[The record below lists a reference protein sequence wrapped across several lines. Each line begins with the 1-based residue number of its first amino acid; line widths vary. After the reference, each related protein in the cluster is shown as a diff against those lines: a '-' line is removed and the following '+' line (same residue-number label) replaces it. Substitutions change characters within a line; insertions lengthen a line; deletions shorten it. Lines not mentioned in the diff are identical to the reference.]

1 MGKHTRKY
9 RKQARQERRKA
20 KKEGKVQVIPSQAT
34 KSQVPAKTSVKAAT
48 PITINGY
55 TGRRFCHNGPI
66 EIYPGLYLGSLAE
79 STEMA
84 CFCDI
89 LVPLAECYGSIW
101 DKGFRGEIWYYP
113 TRDYNVLPEDV
124 ADQAVSRIIEA
135 LENKKKVGIFCLGG
149 HGRTG
154 YLACLVL
161 GALDYADPI
170 RYVRDN
176 YCKLAV
182 ESNEQIKQIAD
193 KCEAPWLYDEYKEEE
208 WGSSALDAWLYTHQN
223 GGYGNLYGYGYD
235 YGYGAGGWNLDN
247 YDYGSNVSKSVIDHT
262 KSNVDPNDELN
273 EIYGENISD
282 LLLDDG
288 SRYYGKHTKDP
299 LDDMDLDDSL

>member
-9 RKQARQERRKA
+9 RKQERQERRKL
-20 KKEGKVQVIPSQAT
+20 KKEKKAQVT
-34 KSQVPAKTSVKAAT
+34 TSVSAKAPATTVNT

-55 TGRRFCHNGPI
+55 AGRRFCHNGPV
-66 EIYPGLYLGSLAE
+66 EVYPNLYLGSLAE
-79 STEMA
+79 SSQMA
-84 CFCDI
+84 EFCDV

-113 TRDYNVLPEDV
+113 IRDYSVLPDDV
-124 ADQAVSRIIEA
+124 ATQAVTKIVSA

-170 RYVRDN
+170 RYIREN

-182 ESNEQIKQIAD
+182 ESNEQIKQIAK
-193 KCEAPWLYDEYKEEE
+193 KCEAPWLFDEYKEDE
-208 WGSSALDAWLYTHQN
+208 WGTSGLNAWLETHQ
-223 GGYGNLYGYGYD
+223 GGYNAYDYGYNYYGNYGNYGYGYN
-235 YGYGAGGWNLDN
+235 GWNFDDDLN
-247 YDYGSNVSKSVIDHT
+247 IGKSVIDHT
-262 KSNVDPNDELN
+262 IDDE
-273 EIYGENISD
+273 EGENISN
-282 LLLDDG
+282 LLDDG
-288 SRYYGKHTKDP
+288 SRYYGRHTKDP
-299 LDDMDLDDSL
+299 LDDIDLDDFL

>member
-9 RKQARQERRKA
+9 RKQERQERRKL
-20 KKEGKVQVIPSQAT
+20 KKEKKAQMTSAPVSAKAPTSTKTAT
-34 KSQVPAKTSVKAAT
+34 TKT

-55 TGRRFCHNGPI
+55 TGRRFCHNGPV
-66 EIYPGLYLGSLAE
+66 EVYPNLYLGSLGESSQMAE
-79 STEMA
+79 
-84 CFCDI
+84 FCDI

-113 TRDYNVLPEDV
+113 IRDYSVLPDDV
-124 ADQAVSRIIEA
+124 ADKAVSRIVSA

-170 RYVRDN
+170 RYVREN

-182 ESNEQIKQIAD
+182 ESNSQIKQIAE
-193 KCEAPWLYDEYKEEE
+193 KCEAPWLYDEYKEDE
-208 WGSSALDAWLYTHQN
+208 WGTSGLNAWLEAHQ
-223 GGYGNLYGYGYD
+223 GGYNDYGYGYGYNNYNYGG
-235 YGYGAGGWNLDN
+235 YGYGGW
-247 YDYGSNVSKSVIDHT
+247 GF
-262 KSNVDPNDELN
+262 DE
-273 EIYGENISD
+273 EGENISD
-282 LLLDDG
+282 LLEDG
-288 SRYYGKHTKDP
+288 SRYYGRHTKDP
-299 LDDMDLDDSL
+299 LDDIDSDDFL

>member
-9 RKQARQERRKA
+9 RKQERQERRKQRKE
-20 KKEGKVQVIPSQAT
+20 KKAQTTISA
-34 KSQVPAKTSVKAAT
+34 PAKAPATTRATTVNT

-55 TGRRFCHNGPI
+55 AGRRFCHNGPV
-66 EIYPGLYLGSLAE
+66 EVYPNLYLGSLAE
-79 STEMA
+79 SSQMA
-84 CFCDI
+84 EFCDI

-113 TRDYNVLPEDV
+113 IRDYSVLPDDV
-124 ADQAVSRIIEA
+124 ATQAVTKIVSA

-170 RYVRDN
+170 RYVREN

-182 ESNEQIKQIAD
+182 ESNSQIKQIAE
-193 KCEAPWLYDEYKEEE
+193 KCDAPWLYDEYKEDE
-208 WGSSALDAWLYTHQN
+208 WGTSGLNAWLEAHQ
-223 GGYGNLYGYGYD
+223 GGYNAYDYGYNYYGNYGNYGYGYN
-235 YGYGAGGWNLDN
+235 GWNFDDDLN
-247 YDYGSNVSKSVIDHT
+247 IGKSVIDHT
-262 KSNVDPNDELN
+262 IDDE
-273 EIYGENISD
+273 EGENISN
-282 LLLDDG
+282 LLDDG
-288 SRYYGKHTKDP
+288 SRYYGRHTKDP
-299 LDDMDLDDSL
+299 LDDIDLDDFL

>member
-9 RKQARQERRKA
+9 RKQERQERRKL
-20 KKEGKVQVIPSQAT
+20 KKEKKAQMTASA
-34 KSQVPAKTSVKAAT
+34 PAKTPATSKTNT

-55 TGRRFCHNGPI
+55 AGRRFCHNGPV
-66 EIYPGLYLGSLAE
+66 EVYPNLYLGSLAE
-79 STEMA
+79 SSQMA
-84 CFCDI
+84 EFCDI

-101 DKGFRGEIWYYP
+101 DQGFRGEIWYYP
-113 TRDYNVLPEDV
+113 IRDYSVLPDDV
-124 ADQAVSRIIEA
+124 ADQAVSRIVSA

-170 RYVRDN
+170 RYIREN

-182 ESNEQIKQIAD
+182 ESNSQIKQIAE
-193 KCEAPWLYDEYKEEE
+193 KCEAPWLYDEYKEDE
-208 WGSSALDAWLYTHQN
+208 WGTSGLDAWLEAHQA
-223 GGYGNLYGYGYD
+223 GYNDYGYGYGYGYC
-235 YGYGAGGWNLDN
+235 YGYGNYGNYGYGGYGGWDDDLDI
-247 YDYGSNVSKSVIDHT
+247 GKTVIDHT
-262 KSNVDPNDELN
+262 
-273 EIYGENISD
+273 NISN
-282 LLLDDG
+282 LLEDG
-288 SRYYGKHTKDP
+288 DKYYGQYTKDP

>member
-9 RKQARQERRKA
+9 RKQERQERRKL
-20 KKEGKVQVIPSQAT
+20 KKEKKAQAT
-34 KSQVPAKTSVKAAT
+34 ASASAKAPAATAKT

-55 TGRRFCHNGPI
+55 TGRRFCHNGPV
-66 EIYPGLYLGSLAE
+66 EVYPNLYLGSLAE
-79 STEMA
+79 SSQMA
-84 CFCDI
+84 EFCDI

-113 TRDYNVLPEDV
+113 IRDYSVLPSDV
-124 ADQAVSRIIEA
+124 ADQAVTKIVSA

-170 RYVRDN
+170 RYVREN

-182 ESNEQIKQIAD
+182 ESNSQIKQIAE
-193 KCEAPWLYDEYKEEE
+193 KCDAPWLYDEYKEDE
-208 WGSSALDAWLYTHQN
+208 WGTTGLNAWLEAHQ
-223 GGYGNLYGYGYD
+223 GGYNAYDYGYNYYGNYGNYGYGYN
-235 YGYGAGGWNLDN
+235 GWNFDDDLN
-247 YDYGSNVSKSVIDHT
+247 IGKSVIDHT
-262 KSNVDPNDELN
+262 IDDKE
-273 EIYGENISD
+273 GENISN
-282 LLLDDG
+282 LLDDG
-288 SRYYGKHTKDP
+288 SGYYGRHTKDP

>member
-9 RKQARQERRKA
+9 RKQERQERRKQRKE
-20 KKEGKVQVIPSQAT
+20 KKAQVT
-34 KSQVPAKTSVKAAT
+34 TSVSAKAPTSTKTATAKT

-55 TGRRFCHNGPI
+55 TGRKFCHNGPV
-66 EIYPGLYLGSLAE
+66 EVYPNLYLGSLGESSQMAE
-79 STEMA
+79 
-84 CFCDI
+84 FCDI

-113 TRDYNVLPEDV
+113 IRDYHVLPSDV
-124 ADQAVSRIIEA
+124 ADQAVAKIVSA

-170 RYVRDN
+170 RYIREN

-182 ESNEQIKQIAD
+182 ESNAQIKQIAE
-193 KCEAPWLYDEYKEEE
+193 KCEAPWLYDEYKEDE
-208 WGSSALDAWLYTHQN
+208 WETSGLNAWLEAHQ
-223 GGYGNLYGYGYD
+223 GGYNDYGYGYG
-235 YGYGAGGWNLDN
+235 YGYGYNNYNYGGYGYGGWGFDDELDI
-247 YDYGSNVSKSVIDHT
+247 GKSVVDHT
-262 KSNVDPNDELN
+262 IGNDEDD
-273 EIYGENISD
+273 EGENISD
-282 LLLDDG
+282 LLEDG
-288 SRYYGKHTKDP
+288 SRYYGRHTKDP
-299 LDDMDLDDSL
+299 LDDIDSGDFL

>member
-9 RKQARQERRKA
+9 RKQERQERRKQRKE
-20 KKEGKVQVIPSQAT
+20 KKAQAT
-34 KSQVPAKTSVKAAT
+34 SVPTKASATSKATTTKT

-55 TGRRFCHNGPI
+55 MGRKFCHNGPV
-66 EIYPGLYLGSLAE
+66 EVYPNLYLGSLAE
-79 STEMA
+79 SSQMA
-84 CFCDI
+84 EFCDI

-101 DKGFRGEIWYYP
+101 ERGFRGEIWYYP
-113 TRDYNVLPEDV
+113 IRDYHILPDDV
-124 ADQAVSRIIEA
+124 ADQAVSRIVSA

-170 RYVRDN
+170 RYVREN

-182 ESNEQIKQIAD
+182 ESNEQIKQIAE
-193 KCEAPWLYDEYKEEE
+193 KCEAPWLFDEYKEDE
-208 WGSSALDAWLYTHQN
+208 WGTSGLNAWLEAHQ
-223 GGYGNLYGYGYD
+223 GGYNAYDYGYNYYGNYGNYGYGYN
-235 YGYGAGGWNLDN
+235 GWNFDDDLN
-247 YDYGSNVSKSVIDHT
+247 IGKSVIDHT
-262 KSNVDPNDELN
+262 IDDE
-273 EIYGENISD
+273 EGENISN
-282 LLLDDG
+282 LLEDG
-288 SRYYGKHTKDP
+288 SRYYGRHTKDP

>member
-9 RKQARQERRKA
+9 RKQERQERRKL
-20 KKEGKVQVIPSQAT
+20 KKEKKAQAT
-34 KSQVPAKTSVKAAT
+34 ASASAKAPATSKTNT

-55 TGRRFCHNGPI
+55 AGRRFCHNGPV
-66 EIYPGLYLGSLAE
+66 EVYPNLYLGSLAE
-79 STEMA
+79 SSRMA
-84 CFCDI
+84 EFCDI

-113 TRDYNVLPEDV
+113 TRDYSVLPDDV
-124 ADQAVSRIIEA
+124 ADQAVAKIVSA
-135 LENKKKVGIFCLGG
+135 LENRKKVGIFCLGG

-170 RYVRDN
+170 RYIREN

-182 ESNEQIKQIAD
+182 ESNSQIKQIAE
-193 KCEAPWLYDEYKEEE
+193 KCEAPWLYDEYKEDE
-208 WGSSALDAWLYTHQN
+208 WGTSGLNAWLEAHQ
-223 GGYGNLYGYGYD
+223 GGYSDYGYGYNYGN
-235 YGYGAGGWNLDN
+235 YGYGGYGYGGWGFD
-247 YDYGSNVSKSVIDHT
+247 DCDFSKSIIDHT
-262 KSNVDPNDELN
+262 KTDEWD
-273 EIYGENISD
+273 EGENLSS
-282 LLLDDG
+282 LLDDG
-288 SRYYGKHTKDP
+288 SRYYGRHTKDP

>member
-9 RKQARQERRKA
+9 RKQERQERRKL
-20 KKEGKVQVIPSQAT
+20 KKEKKAQMTSAPVSTKAPTSTKTAT
-34 KSQVPAKTSVKAAT
+34 TKT

-55 TGRRFCHNGPI
+55 TGRRFCHNGPV
-66 EIYPGLYLGSLAE
+66 EVYPNLYLGSLGESSQMAE
-79 STEMA
+79 
-84 CFCDI
+84 FCDI

-113 TRDYNVLPEDV
+113 IRDYSVLPDDV
-124 ADQAVSRIIEA
+124 ADKAVSRIVSA

-170 RYVRDN
+170 RYVREN

-182 ESNEQIKQIAD
+182 ESNSQIKQIAE
-193 KCEAPWLYDEYKEEE
+193 KCEAPWLYDEYKEDE
-208 WGSSALDAWLYTHQN
+208 WGTSGLNAWLEAHQ
-223 GGYGNLYGYGYD
+223 GGYNDYGYGYGYNNYNYGG
-235 YGYGAGGWNLDN
+235 YGYGGW
-247 YDYGSNVSKSVIDHT
+247 GF
-262 KSNVDPNDELN
+262 DE
-273 EIYGENISD
+273 EGENISD
-282 LLLDDG
+282 LLEDG
-288 SRYYGKHTKDP
+288 SRYYGRHTKDP
-299 LDDMDLDDSL
+299 LDDIDSDDFL